1 MSCLHVFASWNNDVD
16 YGMQPI
22 LLESSNLR
30 ADYINK
36 ALKGDQVYDRTQEYL
51 SIRGNNGINRES
63 IRTNDVRTSETTR
76 NIEITPGR
84 RSDKIKISDSR
95 SMLSKSVRGKRGKSI
110 NDILFP
116 KNKDS
121 DIEKDDLE
129 L

>member
-1 MSCLHVFASWNNDVD
+1 
-16 YGMQPI
+16 MQPI

-63 IRTNDVRTSETTR
+63 IRTNDVRISETTK
-76 NIEITPGR
+76 NIGFTSER
-84 RSDKIKISDSR
+84 RSNKGNDEDFKSN
-95 SMLSKSVRGKRGKSI
+95 LSKSVRGKRGKSI

-116 KNKDS
+116 KNNDS